1 WLILQQEKPEDFVIA
16 TGVTTTVRDF
26 VRMAFLE
33 AGISIEFEGKGPD
46 EKAFV
51 TSCSNPDFQIE
62 SGKEVVSVD
71 PSYFRPTKVDLLIG
85 DPTKSKTKLGWKP
98 VYDLSSLVKE
108 MMEADI
114 ENFQK
119 ERLLADAGYFI
130 KHQYE

>member
-1 WLILQQEKPEDFVIA
+1 
-16 TGVTTTVRDF
+16 
-26 VRMAFLE
+26 
-33 AGISIEFEGKGPD
+33 
-46 EKAFV
+46 
-51 TSCSNPDFQIE
+51 
-62 SGKEVVSVD
+62 
-71 PSYFRPTKVDLLIG
+71 LLIG